1 MILLSFIWFCF
12 LYFIVYKTS
21 PSKNLFSPTRFVAM
35 KYAFF
40 NLLFILM
47 IYIDPSLFPSE
58 ILQVINKDIDGA
70 FFTYTIV
77 QTIAFIS
84 LVIGIRTYKTKKIK
98 RIKLIDDTY
107 GSLKFLGVVFF
118 LVGILSYI
126 NFLNNL
132 GGFAFLIQNLSS
144 RHEITEDYNISL
156 FLPFFT
162 LSALFLISCI
172 SKKNKLIDKILLGF
186 ILFTSIIVFSSFG
199 GRKNT
204 LYLIITMVFGYHFLI
219 KPIILR
225 KIKPIRVVLVAAFI
239 TIYIVFIPLLRSNDG
254 FEKVQETNIVESV
267 ELDNLIFSIS
277 YTYIDIFAANYF
289 NSENAWYLKSSSDIP
304 YILFSPGTN
313 KSYLPPV
320 DDGLYFSSIVKYR
333 KHYIPPTPRNE
344 MYSSSWPIENF
355 GFSYANFLIPG
366 VIFFFFLQGRIFSFV
381 YGYLNEN
388 NTSTIVIFSYVFVLF
403 NFNFSNLR
411 LVQLVFIL
419 PIITLSIFVSY
430 LLRRKRKTL
439 Q

>member
-1 MILLSFIWFCF
+1 
-12 LYFIVYKTS
+12 
-21 PSKNLFSPTRFVAM
+21 
-35 KYAFF
+35 
-40 NLLFILM
+40 M
-47 IYIDPSLFPSE
+47 IYVDPSLFPDE
-58 ILQVINKDIDGA
+58 ILRVINKDIDSA
-70 FFTYTIV
+70 FFTYTII

-84 LVIGIRTYKTKKIK
+84 LVIGIRTYKSNKVKK
-98 RIKLIDDTY
+98 IKLIDDSY
-107 GSLKFLGVVFF
+107 VSLKFLGVVFF
-118 LVGILSYI
+118 LVGLLSYI
-126 NFLNNL
+126 NFLNSL
-132 GGFAFLIQNLSS
+132 GGFAFLISNLSS
-144 RHEITEDYNISL
+144 RHELTEGYNISF

-172 SKKNKLIDKILLGF
+172 SKKNKLIDKFILAF
-186 ILFTSIIVFSSFG
+186 ILFVSIIVFSSLG

-204 LYLIITMVFGYHFLI
+204 LYLIITLVFGYHFLI
-219 KPIILR
+219 KSISLK
-225 KIKPIRVVLVAAFI
+225 KISAIRVILISSFI
-239 TIYIVFIPLLRSNDG
+239 AVYIVFIPLLRSNEG
-254 FEKVQETNIVESV
+254 LEKVQETNIVESI

-289 NSENAWYLKSSSDIP
+289 NSENAWYLKSAGDVP
-304 YILFSPGTN
+304 YILSSTGSN

-333 KHYIPPTPRNE
+333 KHFTPPTARNE

-381 YGYLNEN
+381 YGYLSEN
-388 NTSTIVIFSYVFVLF
+388 NTSTIIIFFYVFVLF

-419 PIITLSIFVSY
+419 PIISLSIFVSY
-430 LLRRKRKTL
+430 LLGRKRGKL